1 MVNAPL
7 TYVAVFFVLQWI
19 WDFIIIGKLH
29 GYVEHL
35 FDLTGEGTEYYRY
48 FAVGLPDTSLVWTR
62 PWTYHNFIRPNIC
75 IFGFL
80 TMI

>member
-7 TYVAVFFVLQWI
+7 TYVAVFFILQWI

-35 FDLTGEGTEYYRY
+35 FDLTGEGTGH
-48 FAVGLPDTSLVWTR
+48 FDVGLP
-62 PWTYHNFIRPNIC
+62 
-75 IFGFL
+75 
-80 TMI
+80 